1 MAGTFVQPRSTA
13 PAATEPAAAAR
24 TAPTAE
30 ELRRA
35 AHAVDAR
42 YREELAH
49 LVGIDSGS
57 HDADGVTRVAEW
69 AATTLAAD
77 GFDVETVPTP
87 ERDGRRY
94 GPVVIGRRRGTG
106 TARVVLFAHMDTVFP
121 AGTAG
126 ERPFRIDDGIAYGP
140 GVCDDIA
147 GIAAGLAAAR
157 VLGSLGYEGY
167 GELVLALT
175 PDEEVGSPASREIL
189 ADVAAGA
196 DAALCLECA
205 RENGDLVGA
214 RKGVADV
221 LVSIRGRAAH
231 SGVEPERGINAA
243 VEAARLLLD
252 VQALSGAEPGLT
264 VNVGKVASGSR
275 ANIVPEQA
283 ELHVEVRATGLAEL
297 LSTLDAIDERGRHP
311 FVEGARIDVTRLDVC
326 PPLERSATDELAAR
340 AREVG
345 DLLGLSFDVAATG
358 GASDANFVAALGVP
372 TLDGLG
378 PVGGGDHGVDEWL
391 DLGSVPERVALLAGL
406 VVAIAEAS
414 TAE

>member
-1 MAGTFVQPRSTA
+1 MAGMVVDSHDVPVGVRADVAAGAPPTSAALRS
-13 PAATEPAAAAR
+13 
-24 TAPTAE
+24 
-30 ELRRA
+30 A
-35 AHAVDAR
+35 AHALDAR
-42 YREELAH
+42 FREELAH

-57 HDADGVTRVAEW
+57 HDLDGVARVAAW
-69 AATTLAAD
+69 AAATLEDD

-87 ERDGRRY
+87 ERDGRGH
-94 GPVVIGRRRGTG
+94 GPVVVARRRGSG
-106 TARVVLFAHMDTVFP
+106 TARIVLFAHMDTVFP
-121 AGTAG
+121 SGTAA
-126 ERPFRIDDGIAYGP
+126 ERPFRIADGIAHGP
-140 GVCDDIA
+140 GVCDDVA

-157 VLGSLGYEGY
+157 ALDALGYDGF
-167 GELVLALT
+167 GELVLVFT

-189 ADVAAGA
+189 ADVVRGA

-264 VNVGKVASGSR
+264 VNVGRVASGTR
-275 ANIVPEQA
+275 PNIVPESA
-283 ELHVEVRATGLAEL
+283 ELHVEVRAAGLTEL
-297 LSTLDAIDERGRHP
+297 VGTLDAIDERARHP
-311 FVEGARIDVTRLDVC
+311 FVDGARISVTRLDVC
-326 PPLERSATDELAAR
+326 PPLERSATDGLAAL
-340 AREVG
+340 ARQVG
-345 DLLGLSFDVAATG
+345 DGLGIEFDVAATG

-391 DLGSVPERVALLAGL
+391 DLASVPDRVALLAGL
-406 VVAIAEAS
+406 VVAVAEGES
-414 TAE
+414 VR

>member
-1 MAGTFVQPRSTA
+1 MAGTFLEPHADASVTPEPRFAS
-13 PAATEPAAAAR
+13 R
-24 TAPTAE
+24 RVPTVEA
-30 ELRRA
+30 LRRA
-35 AHAVDAR
+35 AEALDAR
-42 YREELAH
+42 YRDELAH

-57 HDADGVTRVAEW
+57 HDAVGVTRVAEW
-69 AATTLAAD
+69 TAGTLAAD
-77 GFDVETVPTP
+77 GFEVVSVPTP
-87 ERDGRRY
+87 EVGGRRY
-94 GPVVIGRRRGTG
+94 GPVVVGRRRGRG

-121 AGTAG
+121 AGTAA
-126 ERPFRIDDGIAYGP
+126 ERPFRIADGIATGP

-147 GIAAGLAAAR
+147 GLAAGLAAAR
-157 VLGSLGYEGY
+157 VLDALGYDGY
-167 GELVLALT
+167 GELLLVFT

-189 ADVAAGA
+189 AETVRGA

-252 VQALSGAEPGLT
+252 VQAMSGAAPGLT

-283 ELHVEVRATGLAEL
+283 ELHVEVRATALADL
-297 LSTLDAIDERGRHP
+297 VSTLDAIDERARHP
-311 FVEGARIDVTRLDVC
+311 FVEGARIEVTRLDVC
-326 PPLERSATDELAAR
+326 PPLERSATDALAAR

-345 DLLGLSFDVAATG
+345 DRLGLSFDVAATG

-406 VVAIAEAS
+406 VVDIAEAS
-414 TAE
+414 AAE

>member
-13 PAATEPAAAAR
+13 SAATEPAAAAR

-121 AGTAG
+121 AGTAE

-297 LSTLDAIDERGRHP
+297 VRTLDAIDERARHP

-326 PPLERSATDELAAR
+326 PPLERTATDDLAGL

-345 DLLGLSFDVAATG
+345 DRLGLTFDVAATG

-391 DLGSVPERVALLAGL
+391 DLSSVPERIALLAGL
-406 VVAIAEAS
+406 VVEIAEAS
-414 TAE
+414 AAE

>member
-1 MAGTFVQPRSTA
+1 MAGTFVDPH
-13 PAATEPAAAAR
+13 AAASATTEPGAVVR
-24 TAPTAE
+24 PVPTAE
-30 ELRRA
+30 SLRRA
-35 AHAVDAR
+35 AHAVDGR

-57 HDADGVTRVAEW
+57 HDADGVGRVAEW
-69 AATTLAAD
+69 AAATLAAD

-94 GPVVIGRRRGTG
+94 GPVVIARRRGAG

-121 AGTAG
+121 AGTAA
-126 ERPFRIDDGIAYGP
+126 ERPFRVDEGIASGP

-157 VLGSLGYEGY
+157 VLDRLGYDGY

-189 ADVAAGA
+189 AEVVGGA

-243 VEAARLLLD
+243 IEAARLLLD
-252 VQALSGAEPGLT
+252 VQALSGGAPGLT

-283 ELHVEVRATGLAEL
+283 ELHVEVRATALVDLVG
-297 LSTLDAIDERGRHP
+297 TLDAIDERARNP
-311 FVEGARIDVTRLDVC
+311 FVDGARIEVTRLDVC
-326 PPLERSATDELAAR
+326 PPLERTATDDLASL

-345 DLLGLSFDVAATG
+345 DRLGLAFDVAATG

-391 DLGSVPERVALLAGL
+391 DLASVPDRVALLAGL
-406 VVAIAEAS
+406 VAAIAEAP
-414 TAE
+414 APE

>member
-1 MAGTFVQPRSTA
+1 MAGTFVEPHS
-13 PAATEPAAAAR
+13 AASASERAV
-24 TAPTAE
+24 PTADD
-30 ELRRA
+30 LRRA
-35 AHAVDAR
+35 ADAVNRR
-42 YREELAH
+42 YRDELAH

-57 HDADGVTRVAEW
+57 HDPDGVERVAAW
-69 AATTLAAD
+69 AVATLADD
-77 GFDVETVPTP
+77 GFDVEAIPTP

-94 GPVVIGRRRGTG
+94 GPVVVGRRPGRG

-121 AGTAG
+121 SGTAS
-126 ERPFRIDDGIAYGP
+126 ERPFRIADGVAYGP

-147 GIAAGLAAAR
+147 GIAAGVAAAR
-157 VLGSLGYEGY
+157 VLDAVGYDGY

-189 ADVAAGA
+189 ADVVRGA

-252 VQALSGAEPGLT
+252 VQALSGGQPGLT
-264 VNVGKVASGSR
+264 VNVGRVASGTR
-275 ANIVPEQA
+275 ANIVPETA

-297 LSTLDAIDERGRHP
+297 VGTLDAIDERARHP
-311 FVEGARIDVTRLDVC
+311 FVDGARIAVTRLDVC
-326 PPLERSATDELAAR
+326 PPLERSATEGLAAL
-340 AREVG
+340 ARQVG
-345 DLLGLSFDVAATG
+345 DGLGLAFDVAATG

-391 DLGSVPERVALLAGL
+391 DLASVPDRVALLAGL
-406 VVAIAEAS
+406 VVAVAEAES
-414 TAE
+414 VR

>member
-13 PAATEPAAAAR
+13 SAATEPAAVAR

-121 AGTAG
+121 AGTAE

-157 VLGSLGYEGY
+157 VLDGLGYEGY

-189 ADVAAGA
+189 AEAAGGA

-297 LSTLDAIDERGRHP
+297 VRTLDAIDERARHP

-326 PPLERSATDELAAR
+326 PPLERTATDDLAGL

-345 DLLGLSFDVAATG
+345 DRLGLTFDVAATG

-391 DLGSVPERVALLAGL
+391 DLSSVPERVALLAGL

-414 TAE
+414 AGE